1 MKTQEGIGKIKQL
14 FKQADIYLRLERCK
28 DVLETSLRAFRTQA
42 GISIVAG
49 ATQMK
54 KEAKQN
60 HEELVALL
68 ASYPELTD
76 SDQSSS
82 VTGSRS
88 ILGASS
94 GSISMLPASP
104 KIFNGRNSELQE
116 IIRILQQD
124 TARIAILGAGGM
136 GKTSLA
142 MAVIHHPSVV
152 AKYQLQYFVGC
163 HSAATRSDL
172 VASISTYIGVEK
184 GPGLLR
190 RVVHHFKLGPP
201 SLLVLDNFETV
212 WEPKSSRKEVED
224 VLSLLADV
232 SHLAIIVTIRGAER
246 PGNVKWNRPFL
257 LPLQPLSDSAAHQT
271 FIEIADDVHEDKSVK
286 ELLALTDNLPLA
298 ISLIASLAA
307 SEGCEA
313 ILARWKTEKTRI
325 LSDGYD
331 QRSSLD
337 ISILLSLY
345 SPRMTPDAQDLLSI
359 LSFLPDGILDGDLLQ
374 MQLPMLNVLGA
385 KSVLLQTTL
394 AYIGNDRRLR
404 VLVPIREHILSSFPP
419 SVSLKVP
426 ILHHF
431 QHIVGLWK
439 PTRESHALT
448 AQITHN
454 LGNIN
459 NILLD
464 AMDTRNGNTPA
475 VSATVVNLN
484 NFYRTTGRGISPA
497 MLCLTEYQKDGHNRE
512 LFRAYV
518 CERLLTCIDS
528 PIPDPE
534 TQIALGHQAFEH
546 STPLEQAVWNNALV
560 TYYTTQGNNSSM
572 ALNTCRKA
580 LELSLMVDTPTNAR
594 AHALRRMSHL
604 LSLSG
609 DNLAAIE
616 YARKALQCAEALGD
630 ILGQAH
636 CTSLAGTCYG
646 SLGDLKSAAQ
656 LNIQAREL
664 LETCGLHNGNLYL
677 VIEGNLAEMH
687 HLKTEY
693 AESRQILLQS
703 FARTGGQI
711 PTMTTMFHCL
721 NLALVEIAAGG
732 DHDFIH
738 KNIDTARHIS
748 RTLEF
753 SFGELGCDTAVADL
767 NLREGKLDTAKQLFI
782 SCFHT
787 AQETHSDEAIL
798 FCLERLANF
807 NYGMENLADSRHWS
821 VILLGYSMK
830 TQNKLSIM
838 KALHC
843 LGIIFLAE
851 GDDSTALSLLQVA
864 LDGLTFIDVHQWRA
878 DCMVHMGDIFQHQ
891 GKITESAEL
900 WKTARTLFERSLQSK
915 DVNQIDARLSG
926 GFEKPAG
933 LIGEKG
939 ETGYTSEV

>member
-1 MKTQEGIGKIKQL
+1 MRAIADSVSVPFLLPISTLGLEILKSVQWGKSVKANRDASLQMIEQIHEIMCTIIMLYSTSEIGGVLPPEVLYDIAKFVEALQMVFTFMKTQEGMGKIKQL
-14 FKQADIYLRLERCK
+14 FKQADIYFRLERCK
-28 DVLETSLRAFRTQA
+28 DVLESSLRAFRIHA
-42 GISIVAG
+42 GISVVAG

-54 KEAKQN
+54 EAKQN
-60 HEELVALL
+60 YEELVALL

-88 ILGASS
+88 IFGT
-94 GSISMLPASP
+94 SID
-104 KIFNGRNSELQE
+104 FD
-116 IIRILQQD
+116 QD

-136 GKTSLA
+136 GKTSLTT
-142 MAVIHHPSVV
+142 AVIHNQSVV

-163 HSAATRSDL
+163 HSAATHSD
-172 VASISTYIGVEK
+172 ISTYIGVEK

-201 SLLVLDNFETV
+201 SLLVLDNFETI
-212 WEPKSSRKEVED
+212 WEPKSSRTEVED
-224 VLSLLADV
+224 FLSLLADV
-232 SHLAIIVTIRGAER
+232 SHLAIIVTMRGAEH
-246 PGNVKWNRPFL
+246 PGNVKWTRPFL
-257 LPLQPLSDSAAHQT
+257 PPLEPLSDSAAHQT

-298 ISLIASLAA
+298 ISLIASLAGA
-307 SEGCEA
+307 EGCKA
-313 ILARWKTEKTRI
+313 ILARWKTEKTRM

-331 QRSSLD
+331 QRPSLD

-345 SPRMTPDAQDLLSI
+345 N
-359 LSFLPDGILDGDLLQ
+359 GILDGDLLQ
-374 MQLPMLNVLGA
+374 MQLPILNVLDS
-385 KSVLLQTTL
+385 KSVLRQTTL

-419 SVSLKVP
+419 SVSLKAPV
-426 ILHHF
+426 LNYF

-448 AQITHN
+448 AQITYN

-464 AMDTRNGNTPA
+464 ALHTQNCDTPA

-497 MLCLTEYQKDGHNRE
+497 MLCLAEYQKDGHNRE

-534 TQIALGHQAFEH
+534 TKIALGYQAFDH
-546 STPLEQAVWNNALV
+546 STPLEQAVWNNALA

-572 ALNTCRKA
+572 TLNTCHKA
-580 LELSLMVDTPTNAR
+580 LKLSLIMDTPTNAR
-594 AHALRRMSHL
+594 EHAFRRMSHL

-609 DNLAAIE
+609 DKLAAIE

-636 CTSLAGTCYG
+636 CTCLAGTCYG

-767 NLREGKLDTAKQLFI
+767 NLP
-782 SCFHT
+782 
-787 AQETHSDEAIL
+787 QETHSDEAII

-807 NYGMENLADSRHWS
+807 NYGMDNLADSRDWS
-821 VILLGYSMK
+821 VVLLGYSMK

-851 GDDSTALSLLQVA
+851 GDDSTASSLLQVA
-864 LDGLTFIDVHQWRA
+864 LDGFTLIDVHQ
-878 DCMVHMGDIFQHQ
+878 
-891 GKITESAEL
+891 
-900 WKTARTLFERSLQSK
+900 
-915 DVNQIDARLSG
+915 
-926 GFEKPAG
+926 
-933 LIGEKG
+933 
-939 ETGYTSEV
+939 